1 MPYLTQDEI
10 DSGILDKFKQYDPE
24 EVKKQHELAWNNSP
38 GYQDLFEGKEQ
49 YEPGKVDSPSG
60 VVPDRGFVGDVASN
74 LARGAGDLTRMG
86 GYALKTIDPDGGI
99 DILEK
104 AGQKMIDVTD
114 YAEKNLGIMKQDQSE
129 AAGEGLLSRGWK
141 GGVRSSVPSIA
152 PVLAGGS
159 AGSVFGPVG
168 ALVGAGI
175 GTLGL
180 FGFGVYGEKRQE
192 YIDQGI
198 EKPEA
203 EKAAFKQ
210 ALIEGGIETAGSLIG
225 LKIFGVDKFITQPL
239 KQSLKE
245 LIETPLSTWGKKLAT
260 DTFLNEI
267 PTEML
272 QEALGSQVE
281 TGLGLQDEGAWR
293 EAMVEAIVP
302 AMVMSLGFGLGS
314 QGLTMVN
321 KRNLKNQ
328 INNLDDPKARLK
340 AVEAIEKGI
349 LAHEKKGDD
358 TGISNNAE
366 AWSAMAMDRIEEGK
380 PIELNTDFVTYA
392 TNGEDVLSAMRGK
405 VGEGM
410 SLEYRDKLTKR
421 INNLSLFRSLTPR
434 QKELREQ
441 YLIEL
446 ANVDKEI
453 ASQQQN
459 KTKITDTAQQSQ
471 QNIIGPESD
480 QFEQFQEGF
489 RDQKIGEFEQNL
501 KQAQDDIAE
510 YPDRPPIQPDIE
522 SLRKEWEDRK
532 VQAEANAPATS
543 RRQLIADES
552 NTFDDF
558 LYNIQS
564 DTFENNLRSAQA
576 DIQQQPQQAPIQ
588 PDVEAL
594 RREYENKQAPVETES
609 KLSRPQGMLYSQQQ
623 QPVVGPMPD
632 SRQQEAKP
640 ELEPTTGMGL
650 KDKGQQSFVDQRIQ
664 KLGSIDAVD
673 KAYGRDDNVSQYA
686 RAKAREVF
694 GQDVLVETVK
704 PVEET
709 MVNNT
714 PNASEPSAP
723 MGVTPPTIKE
733 TLSVAPGQS
742 VTWKDKKGKVISGK
756 VVKKQSKAGSAW
768 QVIKPDGKKTF
779 VHEKYLRPV
788 DAAANNP
795 QVQDQGEVYVSGS
808 DQVGR
813 GSQSQK
819 NEPQSGLQPTGE
831 PQTLA
836 KDDIPSNT
844 LEKAQKEAK
853 REDSTRLV
861 YQHPNHKHWIV
872 SSRGPGETYPG
883 KIYSVMP
890 NGSVDIWRDGIE
902 KSLEPEQEAETTE
915 KQPWKMNLLEYGKS
929 RLPASQAEQI
939 TDSKHVKS
947 FSAQHRNEVKTAI
960 DRGER
965 VPKSVLE
972 DHPDLAR
979 QYDDQVAKWEM
990 IKSTGMDWVRYVP
1003 VEKSSDNDTTAIHES
1018 SQPVQ
1023 TVTNHVAPKPDSNL
1037 KTIDELSDRIE
1048 SIDRQISKL
1057 ENIDNQSDF
1066 DEKNAKI
1073 EKLNARKDSLLGK
1086 RSSLLSG
1093 KKQDNTIE
1101 KFESDLSRKGTG
1113 SIQSGSG
1120 RIDYSIQAK
1129 DDGNGFY
1136 FQYVEDGARYTK
1148 GGAGPN
1154 RWSQQE
1160 AIDRAV
1166 ADAKG
1171 RAGDP
1176 GGTGKE
1182 GHKPATLKDV
1192 TESKFQVG
1200 DTVQFKKASRSHSVE
1215 NEHVI
1220 DDILSNGKIVLAGNN
1235 NLPYRHEFHR
1245 DDFKKIKPS
1254 NSEKKEDRA
1263 DYGAKNK
1270 VFTAEAAD
1278 RARELLRKKLSGN
1291 QLNSGIDPE
1300 VLLAGIQ
1307 LGGYH
1312 IEAGART
1319 FSAYSKAMIQDVG
1332 DSVKPY
1338 LRSFYEGVR
1347 HFPGFD
1353 SSGMTESNVLDNET
1367 DAIEN
1372 EVTPTSTPEP
1382 TATIEEVNDDRSQE
1396 DEERPGIQNLDQED
1410 GETVPGG
1417 RDGVLAGNVEHET
1430 TEYDNV
1436 LGISSP
1442 EDVRGPEKPGSVEG
1456 DGIRP
1461 GMQDDG
1467 AVGRTEGIRDE
1478 QFGREAASGTGLD
1491 DNEPGGVGRTGG
1503 TGIPGEPDRVLEN
1516 YHIEDP
1522 EALIGGTPKVR
1533 FKKNQKAIEVFNE
1546 VSNEGRRPTAEERD
1560 AMAAYIGWGSF
1571 GQELFQGTF
1580 ENPTYKDG
1588 WAKEGEWLRSH
1599 LGKSAWES
1607 AQASIINAHYT
1618 DPPTV
1623 SAIWDIVKQLGF
1635 NGGRVLEPSMG
1646 IGNFLGL
1653 MPKGLKSNSDLTGI
1667 ELDETTAGMAKML
1680 YPEANI
1686 QQMGYQDSKTADG
1699 FYDIVLG
1706 NWPFAAQGPADRRY
1720 NKYHLTLH
1728 DYFFI
1733 KALDQVRAGGLVV
1746 GITASGTM
1754 DKVGK
1759 MARLQIGKRA
1769 DLVAAFRM
1777 PTGAFQKY
1785 AGTNVVADVIIL
1797 QKRAE
1802 GATANHDAAWLENTV
1817 LGKAAD
1823 GKEIKVNEYWIHKPE
1838 NVLGNMTIGHGTTQ
1852 GREGMIV
1859 ERQQGYEDVL
1869 SSLTDRLPKNI
1880 ITKRGQIDHVNYI
1893 TNNTTERQNSVTIKD
1908 NGLYIVRGE
1917 RLARLNDEL
1926 KYSVKDEKETEAREA
1941 ELKSLVRIR
1950 DRYGKLLDAERNGE
1964 KTAENHR
1971 AILNQL
1977 YKAFVKKYGNLNGSF
1992 ALKHFARAE
2001 DPMAPAMAALEKNTG
2016 TKENPVYEPAK
2027 IFTASTQR
2035 QKAEIK
2041 NPSISDAFVMTR
2053 NEVARVVDIES
2064 IAEKAGT
2071 TPEAVKAELIK
2082 KDAIFETPAGT
2093 FEVKDIYLSGNV
2105 REKLRE
2111 AKAAKEDGLDMDR
2124 NIKALE
2130 AVIPD
2135 DIPYFNIEATMGAA
2149 WIPAETY
2156 KQFIT
2161 DTANLPDAN
2170 GIHITPSNNGWI
2182 VKFDDAG
2189 MIDGRQEVKT
2199 IWSTPGASFT
2209 KILRSAFTG
2218 QTITIKTKDEDGN
2231 EYVDKEMSTA
2241 ANEKVGALREAL
2253 KDWIW
2258 KDVDRRVALEQH
2270 YNETMNAWATPAY
2283 DGSFLSFDGMMLQK
2297 GESEFNLRRH
2307 QVNAIWRGVANG
2319 RGLYA
2324 HEVGTGKT
2332 FTMGGIAVESRR
2344 YGLAKKPLIL
2354 AHNANSASVA
2364 DDIQN
2369 MYPGAKVLYID
2380 NLTPKTIDQKLYQ
2393 IANDEWDAVVL
2404 PHSLLDRLTLS
2415 RETLD
2420 RLAQDEIMSL
2430 EEEAIASAADEGFDI
2445 EKILDDE
2452 EALRKIRGATTAKE
2466 MVKQRNRIIQNIEKQ
2481 AQAASR
2487 EGAIPFE
2494 SLGLDMLIVDEVHE
2508 FKKPPLSTK
2517 MKVKGLNTTASGR
2530 SIGLNFL
2537 ASYIKEQNNGKGVH
2551 IFTGTPIT
2559 NTLNEIYNH
2568 MRYVMSS
2575 EMEKA
2580 DVLSWDSWFNTFA
2593 SVESDIER
2601 TSSGEYEM
2609 VSRLSGFH
2617 NVSELRKFAGQYMDI
2632 VFAEDMPEFVPRKT
2646 QSGKDLHSNDLT
2658 DAERDELVN
2667 GRVDEGSPSGRP
2679 YKKLVNEVADM
2690 SEEQRGILQTL
2701 VARAKSFKDASGK
2714 ERREIMLSGD
2724 PRNPVVIE
2732 TDAAKAGF
2740 DPRLYDKELSDH
2752 PRNKI
2757 NRCVNNVLK
2766 HYHEH
2771 EKACQVIFMEKGYND
2786 QATRSKRDGA
2796 GEKATFKVDTFN
2808 ASKDLKNKLIE
2819 GGIPAEQIAIVNGSV
2834 AKKKRLEI
2842 SNKVNSGEVR
2852 VVIGLTSTL
2861 GTGTNMQENLRAM
2874 HHLDAPWMPGE
2885 LEQRNGRGHRQG
2897 NRWNTVLEYRYITES
2912 IDARRWQVLAKKQKM
2927 ITDFLKAKEGVRSI
2941 EGDAVD
2947 LGSSDLDEINSS
2959 FSEAAG
2965 DARILIREKLK
2976 KDIEKLERKERTH
2989 SQGIVDAKNK
2999 IKGIEGR
3006 SLPNLKDK
3014 VKGMKSDIEHYQSAS
3029 KEPWAITIDGKKYT
3043 KRQEANVALEK
3054 LSLKLSTRDMRLSE
3068 KKKIGSYRG
3077 FDIMVSGSVGHGNTY
3092 SMKRDL
3098 SYPIKPSTGSIDF
3111 LTRSFS
3117 SMLDDARKQVAEE
3130 TNAMDKFKQVAKEPF
3145 AQEKALQSKK
3155 ESLVQ
3160 LERDLE
3166 SNPDAPPSWLAQGA
3180 PVGTD
3185 VYYKGEPWE
3194 VDGHRKGEH
3203 GHYVII
3209 KQGENQEVVDYL
3221 EVMDENNLPVYATL
3235 DDDSGAK
3242 YSTSTDAK
3250 YKTSQQIDKA
3260 PGQGLSI
3267 QDIQSHF
3274 PGQSVS
3280 ISTDNSISIRFTNG
3294 KGCRIKSVDNIGG
3307 DDIRYAMETGRM
3319 SEGGVILGKYQDQT
3333 ITLNKNL
3340 ANAETLTHETLHL
3353 LKDMGV
3359 LTPADL
3365 MSLDAHREKLARD
3378 GKYRYEVLNNKEE
3391 NHANTL
3397 AQLISDREAYRNK
3410 SALNR
3415 IIQKIMDFWDGLI
3428 YIGRQSAIKLA
3439 REYESGK
3446 IYSRDTNDK
3455 AESTPRFQTA
3465 GNTNSDAFKKWFGKS
3480 VGKTKDGKPVVFYHG
3495 TPNQFTVFEDR
3506 SGQSTTHTA
3515 SGLGHFFTMDNAY
3528 ANAYSKETGNVM
3540 QVYLKMEKPYRMSLD
3555 EAQSF
3560 NTITDAVV
3568 KKRRLKLKGYD
3579 SVIITVPGAMP
3590 MIVVF
3595 NPNQI
3600 KSVSNYG
3607 AWSPDNPDIRYSTFA
3622 DAVSIKENES
3632 AYKQIASGLKN
3643 VLSNHKNKGK
3653 GYKPDIGVIENT
3665 LGLMSHYSE
3674 KIPAMKRTFDEL
3686 MKRPEWKFEKENEL
3700 SKNGEES
3707 MIGTLDDLKKHNK
3720 GSYDILKDYLIYN
3733 DINQIGAVIFQAE
3746 DGTWTILSEKDKKT
3760 GKRTVL
3766 EEGIATKQ
3774 EARALVIE
3782 YEVDAY
3788 PDPSGSDALRAF
3800 RTMTS
3805 NLHDFYAESW
3815 EAIIKDYEDRG
3826 LTLPQVVT
3834 KTKSGD
3840 VRIDLKVA
3848 LAQMGDRSSYY
3859 FPRQR
3864 SNGDWQVYG
3873 KKQGRNDFVDYR
3885 DNKVTADYLAG
3896 KMKAQGYDVE
3906 VKKIGSMSEDV
3917 YQSVKNI
3924 LATQAMVNQAL
3935 NETKLDAKQRTLEDI
3950 GLSGE
3955 WRGQDYF
3962 IPNGGVYEW
3971 SSSVLKDL
3979 GGMEYSD
3986 RGKDG
3991 RSWSPGYW
3999 FEKAP
4004 KDIEELVTNA
4014 LYISR
4019 GQETDISFEISQS
4032 LANQLS
4038 DTLRARGSR
4047 ARMIARSDAVGKD
4060 VPIGYETDPVSAI
4073 AQAVNAAA
4081 GGYAKQQVAMNT
4093 SKAITGQHYTWEEWQ
4108 KQHQDYDALVNAED
4122 ELSALTK
4129 NSETEEER
4137 IADIDREIK
4146 DLHREGAGVAT
4157 ESEKARQDRL
4167 LRIGKLFRE
4176 KEKIRKWEDDKQA
4189 AKLHQDI
4196 ARLRSNI
4203 HKEYRAY
4210 IQDNMLDSKKQK
4222 RAYDDA
4228 VNAVENVLKNDE
4240 AGDRV
4245 INTLKGL
4252 TSVWFLGGRLSSA
4265 AINLTSMGTTVP
4277 AAMDAYGGIPLQK
4290 TMKHI
4295 VKAGKAY
4302 ASFVTGKGNVSQ
4314 ADRLILEEIFSRGW
4328 IAAQLNM
4335 ETVNALKSGPAKK
4348 YGRAVELLMIPFKL
4362 TEEFNRGTTILAAYK
4377 GIMAE
4382 NPGMIREDA
4391 LLKAKKVSDRA
4402 HGIYGVENQPALLR
4416 KGRGLRAASAM
4427 YIFQTYMHNY
4437 LTTLAYMIGRKQA
4450 KAATYMIL
4458 SPMVFGG
4465 AASSLL
4471 MPAIKMIFKA
4481 IGEDDPEEK
4490 IYQIAE
4496 ELFGETGGDI
4506 ARYGLPGLAG
4516 VNFKGSLAPNM
4527 PDFQEPLD
4535 ALGPIGGMMRNIY
4548 DGAVNIT
4555 HGDYLK
4561 GVEKISPLAIG
4572 NVAKAYRE
4580 STQGV
4585 TTRAGDPVFF
4595 GNKQIKG
4602 DFGTGLMR
4610 AAGMNPTKISKPRE
4624 IQWHETELK
4633 QQYAERKRNI
4643 YSRIIRYHAQPGSEK
4658 NPDEWKEIIMEIK
4671 EFNARVKS
4679 NGFNDVMPLIT
4690 HKTIKARVKRAFRPN
4705 KRERLRD
4712 DM

>member
-1 MPYLTQDEI
+1 MPYLTQEEI
-10 DSGILDKFKQYDPE
+10 DSGILDKFKNYDPA

-49 YEPGKVDSPSG
+49 YDPGKVESPSG
-60 VVPDRGFVGDVASN
+60 VVPDRGFVGDVSSN
-74 LARGAGDLTRMG
+74 LARGAGDLVRMG

-99 DILEK
+99 GVLEK
-104 AGQKMIDVTD
+104 AGDKMIGASK
-114 YAEKNLGIMKQDQSE
+114 YAEKNFDIMKMDESE
-129 AAGEGLLSRGWK
+129 ASGEGFLSRGWK
-141 GGVRSSVPSIA
+141 GGVRSAVPSVS
-152 PVLAGGS
+152 PVVAGGL

-198 EKPEA
+198 EEPEA

-459 KTKITDTAQQSQ
+459 KTKTTDPAQQSQ

-501 KQAQDDIAE
+501 NQAQAEINE
-510 YPDRPPIQPDIE
+510 YPAMAPIQPDIE

-650 KDKGQQSFVDQRIQ
+650 KDKGQQLFVDQRIQ

-723 MGVTPPTIKE
+723 MGGTPPTVKE
-733 TLSVAPGQS
+733 NLTVAPGQA
-742 VTWKDKKGKVISGK
+742 VTWKDKKGNTLSGELIRSQK
-756 VVKKQSKAGSAW
+756 EGGKLWVVKKADGKNTLIHEKNFYVVDKGASVESENIHDFDTMVKEAARWRGAAMNVAERVSGDKKKALAISRQTTKGDLDAYLMKKYNIDAVTARDVSNELTRKD
-768 QVIKPDGKKTF
+768 IKPDKTASLDDFKNESWYSIGSNAIESGPEKKMVHDHSSTQVNLPAKEAGEILNFASRVSDSELYTDPNDSSYGREKEPHITVKYGLKTNDPNDVSSIIKDHPPIAAKMGKVSIFENDKYDVVKVDVDSPELSALNKKIEQEAEISLPKSESFDYTPHATIAYVKPGEGKKYVGDKTF
-779 VHEKYLRPV
+779 DGKEITFDSLM
-788 DAAANNP
+788 
-795 QVQDQGEVYVSGS
+795 VSTRDGKLHKIPLS
-808 DQVGR
+808 GR
-813 GSQSQK
+813 GSQSPK
-819 NEPQSGLQPTGE
+819 NEPRSDLRPIDE
-831 PQTLA
+831 PQNKRA
-836 KDDIPSNT
+836 KT
-844 LEKAQKEAK
+844 
-853 REDSTRLV
+853 
-861 YQHPNHKHWIV
+861 
-872 SSRGPGETYPG
+872 
-883 KIYSVMP
+883 
-890 NGSVDIWRDGIE
+890 
-902 KSLEPEQEAETTE
+902 
-915 KQPWKMNLLEYGKS
+915 
-929 RLPASQAEQI
+929 
-939 TDSKHVKS
+939 
-947 FSAQHRNEVKTAI
+947 
-960 DRGER
+960 
-965 VPKSVLE
+965 
-972 DHPDLAR
+972 
-979 QYDDQVAKWEM
+979 
-990 IKSTGMDWVRYVP
+990 
-1003 VEKSSDNDTTAIHES
+1003 
-1018 SQPVQ
+1018 
-1023 TVTNHVAPKPDSNL
+1023 
-1037 KTIDELSDRIE
+1037 
-1048 SIDRQISKL
+1048 
-1057 ENIDNQSDF
+1057 
-1066 DEKNAKI
+1066 
-1073 EKLNARKDSLLGK
+1073 
-1086 RSSLLSG
+1086 
-1093 KKQDNTIE
+1093 
-1101 KFESDLSRKGTG
+1101 
-1113 SIQSGSG
+1113 
-1120 RIDYSIQAK
+1120 
-1129 DDGNGFY
+1129 
-1136 FQYVEDGARYTK
+1136 
-1148 GGAGPN
+1148 
-1154 RWSQQE
+1154 
-1160 AIDRAV
+1160 
-1166 ADAKG
+1166 
-1171 RAGDP
+1171 
-1176 GGTGKE
+1176 
-1182 GHKPATLKDV
+1182 
-1192 TESKFQVG
+1192 
-1200 DTVQFKKASRSHSVE
+1200 
-1215 NEHVI
+1215 
-1220 DDILSNGKIVLAGNN
+1220 
-1235 NLPYRHEFHR
+1235 
-1245 DDFKKIKPS
+1245 
-1254 NSEKKEDRA
+1254 
-1263 DYGAKNK
+1263 
-1270 VFTAEAAD
+1270 
-1278 RARELLRKKLSGN
+1278 
-1291 QLNSGIDPE
+1291 
-1300 VLLAGIQ
+1300 
-1307 LGGYH
+1307 
-1312 IEAGART
+1312 
-1319 FSAYSKAMIQDVG
+1319 
-1332 DSVKPY
+1332 
-1338 LRSFYEGVR
+1338 
-1347 HFPGFD
+1347 
-1353 SSGMTESNVLDNET
+1353 
-1367 DAIEN
+1367 
-1372 EVTPTSTPEP
+1372 
-1382 TATIEEVNDDRSQE
+1382 TIEEVNDDRSQE
-1396 DEERPGIQNLDQED
+1396 DADRPGIQNLDQED

-1417 RDGVLAGNVEHET
+1417 RDGVLAGNVEPET
-1430 TEYDNV
+1430 TGYDNV
-1436 LGISSP
+1436 LGISSS

-1456 DGIRP
+1456 DGIRS
-1461 GMQDDG
+1461 GMQYDG
-1467 AVGRTEGIRDE
+1467 GVGRTAGSRDE

-1491 DNEPGGVGRTGG
+1491 DNGPGGLGRHGG
-1503 TGIPGEPDRVLEN
+1503 AGRPGDPDRVLEN

-1560 AMAAYIGWGSF
+1560 AMASYIGWGSF

-1588 WAKEGEWLRSH
+1588 WANEGEWLRSH

-1646 IGNFLGL
+1646 IGNFFGL

-1733 KALDQVRAGGLVV
+1733 KALDQVREGGLVV

-1759 MARLQIGKRA
+1759 MARLQMGKRA

-1777 PTGAFQKY
+1777 PTGAFKKY
-1785 AGTNVVADVIIL
+1785 AGTSVVADVIIL
-1797 QKRAE
+1797 QKRSE
-1802 GATANHDAAWLENTV
+1802 GATANHDAAWLANTV

-1823 GKEIKVNEYWIHKPE
+1823 GKEIKVNEYWTHKPE

-1852 GREGMIV
+1852 GRDGMIV

-1869 SSLTDRLPKNI
+1869 NSLAERLPKNI
-1880 ITKRGQIDHVNYI
+1880 ITKRGQIDHVKYI

-1908 NGLYIVRGE
+1908 DGLYIVRGE
-1917 RLARLNDEL
+1917 RLARLNDVL

-1941 ELKSLVRIR
+1941 ELKSMVRIR
-1950 DRYGKLLDAERNGE
+1950 ERYGMLLDAERNSE

-1971 AILNQL
+1971 DILNQL

-2027 IFTASTQR
+2027 IFTQSTQR
-2035 QKAEIK
+2035 KKTEIK

-2053 NEVARVVDIES
+2053 NEVARVVDLEA
-2064 IAEKAGT
+2064 IAKKAGT
-2071 TPEAVKAELIK
+2071 TPDAVKAELIK
-2082 KDAIFETPAGT
+2082 KDAVFETPAGT

-2149 WIPAETY
+2149 WIPSETY

-2161 DTANLPDAN
+2161 ETANLPDAN

-2189 MIDGRQEVKT
+2189 QIDSRQEVKT

-2218 QTITIKTKDEDGN
+2218 QAITIKTKDEDGN

-2258 KDVDRRVALEQH
+2258 KDVDRRVDLEKH

-2297 GESEFNLRRH
+2297 GESEFNLRKH

-2354 AHNANSASVA
+2354 GHNANSASVA
-2364 DDIQN
+2364 DDIQS

-2393 IANDEWDAVVL
+2393 IANDDWDAVVL

-2430 EEEAIASAADEGFDI
+2430 EEEAIASAAEEGFDI

-2466 MVKQRNRIIQNIEKQ
+2466 MVKQRNRIIQNIERQ

-2494 SLGLDMLIVDEVHE
+2494 SLGIDMLIVDEVHE

-2646 QSGKDLHSNDLT
+2646 KSGKDLHSNDLT
-2658 DAERDELVN
+2658 DAEREELVN

-2701 VARAKSFKDASGK
+2701 VDRAKSFKDASGK

-2724 PRNPVVIE
+2724 PRNPVIIE

-2752 PRNKI
+2752 PQNKI

-2766 HYHEH
+2766 HYQEH
-2771 EKACQVIFMEKGYND
+2771 EKASQVIFMEKGYND

-2808 ASKDLKNKLIE
+2808 AAQDLKRKLIE
-2819 GGIPAEQIAIVNGSV
+2819 GGIPAGQIAIVNGSV
-2834 AKKKRLEI
+2834 DKKKRMEI
-2842 SNKVNSGEVR
+2842 ANKVNSGEVR

-2947 LGSSDLDEINSS
+2947 LSSSDLDEINSS

-2976 KDIEKLERKERTH
+2976 KDIEKLERKKRTH
-2989 SQGIVDAKNK
+2989 SQGVVDAKNR
-2999 IKGIEGR
+2999 IKDIEGR
-3006 SLPNLKDK
+3006 RLPNLKDK
-3014 VKGMKSDIEHYQSAS
+3014 VNGLKSDIEHYQSAS

-3054 LSLKLSTRDMRLSE
+3054 LSLKLSTRGLRLAE
-3068 KKKIGSYRG
+3068 KKKIGAYRG
-3077 FDIMVSGSVGHGNTY
+3077 FDIMVSGSVGNGNTY
-3092 SMKRDL
+3092 SMERDL
-3098 SYPIKPSTGSIDF
+3098 SYPIKPATGSIDF
-3111 LTRSFS
+3111 LTRSFP
-3117 SMLDDARKQVAEE
+3117 SMLDNTMGQVEEE
-3130 TNAMDKFKQVAKEPF
+3130 TSALDKFKQVAKEPF

-3155 ESLVQ
+3155 ESLDQ

-3185 VYYKGEPWE
+3185 VYYKGEKWE

-3221 EVMDENNLPVYATL
+3221 EVMDENNMPVYETL
-3235 DDDSGAK
+3235 DGDSGAK
-3242 YSTSTDAK
+3242 YSTSTDATAK
-3250 YKTSQQIDKA
+3250 PQDQGISQIDKA
-3260 PGQGLSI
+3260 PGQGTTIDQIKSQYKNQQITTNPDGTLSI
-3267 QDIQSHF
+3267 LF
-3274 PGQSVS
+3274 KNG
-3280 ISTDNSISIRFTNG
+3280 NGIRVKT
-3294 KGCRIKSVDNIGG
+3294 VDHIGG
-3307 DDIRYAMETGRM
+3307 DDIRFAMESGRM
-3319 SEGGVILGKYQDQT
+3319 DKRGVILGKYQDGTVT
-3333 ITLNKNL
+3333 INKTVANMETAIHENVHALKALGMITQADEKTLNNL
-3340 ANAETLTHETLHL
+3340 TKL
-3353 LKDMGV
+3353 LQSQK
-3359 LTPADL
+3359 
-3365 MSLDAHREKLARD
+3365 
-3378 GKYRYEVLNNKEE
+3378 KYRYEIQEDMEE
-3391 NHANTL
+3391 NQANTL
-3397 AQLISDREAYRNK
+3397 AQLVADRANYREGSNVH
-3410 SALNR
+3410 AL
-3415 IIQKIMDFWDGLI
+3415 IQKIADFFDALFH
-3428 YIGRQSAIKLA
+3428 IGRQSARKLA

-3455 AESTPRFQTA
+3455 AESIPRFQAA
-3465 GNTNSDAFKKWFGKS
+3465 GNTDSEAFKKWFGKS
-3480 VGKTKDGKPVVFYHG
+3480 VGKTKDEKPVVFYHG

-3506 SGQSTTHTA
+3506 AGQSTTHTA
-3515 SGLGHFFTMDNAY
+3515 SGLGHFFTMDKAY
-3528 ANAYSKETGNVM
+3528 ANAYAKGSGNVM
-3540 QVYLKMEKPYRMSLD
+3540 QVYLKMEKPYMMSLD

-3560 NTITDAVV
+3560 DTVTDAVV

-3600 KSVSNYG
+3600 KSVANQG
-3607 AWSPDNPDIRYSTFA
+3607 AWNPDNPDIRYSA
-3622 DAVSIKENES
+3622 SSDAATMKEHVS
-3632 AYKQIASGLKN
+3632 AYNQIAAGLKN
-3643 VLSNHKNKGK
+3643 VISNRKNKGQN
-3653 GYKPDIGVIENT
+3653 YKQDIGVLENT

-3707 MIGTLDDLKKHNK
+3707 MIGTMEDLKKHNK
-3720 GSYDILKDYLIYN
+3720 GSYDILKDYLIDN
-3733 DINQIGAVIFQAE
+3733 DINQVGAVIFQDE
-3746 DGTWTILSEKDKKT
+3746 DGTWTIKSEKDKKT

-3800 RTMTS
+3800 RIMTS

-3906 VKKIGSMSEDV
+3906 VKKIGSMSEDI

-4210 IQDNMLDSKKQK
+4210 IQDNMLDPKKQK

-4252 TSVWFLGGRLSSA
+4252 ASVWFLGGRLSSA
-4265 AINLTSMGTTVP
+4265 AINLTAMGTTVP
-4277 AAMDAYGGIPLQK
+4277 AAMDAYGGIPLQR

-4295 VKAGKAY
+4295 AKAGKAY

-4314 ADRLILEEIFSRGW
+4314 EDRLILEDIFSRGW
-4328 IAAQLNM
+4328 VAAQLNM

-4382 NPGMIREDA
+4382 NPGMSREDA

-4471 MPAIKMIFKA
+4471 MPALKMIFKA
-4481 IGEDDPEEK
+4481 LDEDDPEEK

-4516 VNFKGSLAPNM
+4516 VSFKGSLAPNM

-4555 HGDYLK
+4555 QGDYLK
-4561 GVEKISPLAIG
+4561 GIEKISPLAIG

-4602 DFGTGLMR
+4602 DFGTVLMR

-4643 YSRIIRYHAQPGSEK
+4643 YSRIVRYHAQPGSEK